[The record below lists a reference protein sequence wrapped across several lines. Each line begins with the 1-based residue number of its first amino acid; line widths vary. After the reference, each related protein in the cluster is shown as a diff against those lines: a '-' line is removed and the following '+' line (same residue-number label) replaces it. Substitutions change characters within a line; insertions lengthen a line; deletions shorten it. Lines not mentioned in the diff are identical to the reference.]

1 MTYFQNTTDASGLYR
16 PTSAA
21 ETSIEDTAVRGNLA
35 DLMRNRTLVKATF
48 LVPRVI
54 QYNPGLLDANTSPT
68 SRPVW

>member
-1 MTYFQNTTDASGLYR
+1 MTYFQNTTDASDLYR

-21 ETSIEDTAVRGNLA
+21 ETSIDDSAVRGNLA

-54 QYNPGLLDANTSPT
+54 HHIPDLLDADTSPT